1 MSTLD
6 IIILVPLVFGII
18 KGFSRGFIREI
29 AALTGLFIGIIVS
42 YLLSEYVFKYFTIY
56 FQSADF
62 ELRIVSYV
70 VVFFFTILLIN
81 AIASM
86 LTRGLKL
93 VALNGINRILGAL
106 LGGAKW
112 LVILSLV
119 IFVVNRAQKNRQ
131 IFQKSTI
138 NESKYFRVISDYGE
152 SIADALNFD
161 EVLDKQYLIKD
172 AD

>member
-1 MSTLD
+1 LSTLD

-29 AALTGLFIGIIVS
+29 AALTGLFVGIIVS
-42 YLLSEYVFKYFTIY
+42 YLLSEYVFQYFTMY
-56 FQSADF
+56 FESADF

-93 VALNGINRILGAL
+93 IALNGINRILGAL

-112 LVILSLV
+112 LVILILV
-119 IFVVNRAQKNRQ
+119 IFVLNRAQKNRQ
-131 IFQKSTI
+131 IFQKSTVA
-138 NESKYFRVISDYGE
+138 ESKYFRLISNYGE
-152 SIADALNFD
+152 KIAQAIGFD

>member
-1 MSTLD
+1 M
-6 IIILVPLVFGII
+6 PLVFGII

-29 AALTGLFIGIIVS
+29 AALTGLFIGIIAS

-62 ELRIVSYV
+62 ELRIISYV

-81 AIASM
+81 AIASV

-93 VALNGINRILGAL
+93 IALNGINRILGAL

-119 IFVVNRAQKNRQ
+119 IFVLNRAQKNRQ

-138 NESKYFRVISDYGE
+138 SESKYFRLISDYGE
-152 SIADALNFD
+152 SIAGALNFD

>member
-29 AALTGLFIGIIVS
+29 AALTGLFIGIVVS

-62 ELRIVSYV
+62 ELRIISYV

-93 VALNGINRILGAL
+93 IALNGINRILGAL

-112 LVILSLV
+112 LVILS
-119 IFVVNRAQKNRQ
+119 A
-131 IFQKSTI
+131 
-138 NESKYFRVISDYGE
+138 
-152 SIADALNFD
+152 
-161 EVLDKQYLIKD
+161 
-172 AD
+172 